1 MHWTPI
7 DGTTLL
13 HLAIDFDEEDIFEL
27 LLAHGADVNARANVD
42 DLDRRVSAGTRRSTT
57 RW

>member
-13 HLAIDFDEEDIFEL
+13 HLAIDFDEDEIFEL
-27 LLAHGADVNARANVD
+27 LLEVASG
-42 DLDRRVSAGTRRSTT
+42 RRTCAERLGHQEFVPWRIGPVL
-57 RW
+57 